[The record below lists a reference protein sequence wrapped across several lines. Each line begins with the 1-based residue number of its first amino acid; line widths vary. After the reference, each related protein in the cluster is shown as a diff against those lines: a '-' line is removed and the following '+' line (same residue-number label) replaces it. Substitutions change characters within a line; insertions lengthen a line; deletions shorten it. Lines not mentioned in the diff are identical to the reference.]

1 MTMTPRVMTILW
13 PSFAMAGVLE
23 GMVFSVVDPSELRW
37 FGQVP
42 VEASPQA
49 VYTLS
54 FLAFWALIS
63 TSGALTALLW
73 IDPDAMETPTSPTD

>member
-1 MTMTPRVMTILW
+1 MPMTPRVMTILW

-37 FGQVP
+37 LGHVP
-42 VEASPQA
+42 IDASPQA
-49 VYTLS
+49 IYTLS

-63 TSGALTALLW
+63 TSGALTALLLV
-73 IDPDAMETPTSPTD
+73 DPDATEATPPAD

>member
-1 MTMTPRVMTILW
+1 MNARAMTILW
-13 PSFAMAGVLE
+13 PSFVMAGVLE
-23 GMVFSVVDPSELRW
+23 GVVFSVVDPADLRW
-37 FGQVP
+37 LGHVP

-49 VYTLS
+49 VYTVS

-73 IDPDAMETPTSPTD
+73 IDPDAGEPLLPPGD

>member
-1 MTMTPRVMTILW
+1 MTPRVMTILW

-23 GMVFSVVDPSELRW
+23 GMVFSVVDPSDLHW

-49 VYTLS
+49 VYSLS

-63 TSGALTALLW
+63 TSGALTALLR
-73 IDPDAMETPTSPTD
+73 IDPDAMEATTTPAD

>member
-23 GMVFSVVDPSELRW
+23 GMVFSVIDPADLHW

-73 IDPDAMETPTSPTD
+73 VDVDAMEAPTRPTD

>member
-1 MTMTPRVMTILW
+1 MTTPRAMTILW

-23 GMVFSVVDPSELRW
+23 GVVFSVVDPGDLRW
-37 FGQVP
+37 LGQVP

-49 VYTLS
+49 IYTLS

-63 TSGALTALLW
+63 TSGAVTALLW
-73 IDPDAMETPTSPTD
+73 IDPDAMEAPPPAD

>member
-1 MTMTPRVMTILW
+1 MSPRTMTILW
-13 PSFAMAGVLE
+13 PSFLMAGVLE
-23 GMVFSVVDPSELRW
+23 GMVFSMVDPSELRW
-37 FGQVP
+37 LGHAP
-42 VEASPQA
+42 LAASPQA

-73 IDPDAMETPTSPTD
+73 TDPDAVDDPATPAD

>member
-1 MTMTPRVMTILW
+1 MSPRALTILW

-23 GMVFSVVDPSELRW
+23 GIVFSVVDPVDLHW

-54 FLAFWALIS
+54 FLAFWAVLS
-63 TSGALTALLW
+63 TSGALTTLLW
-73 IDPDAMETPTSPTD
+73 IDPDAQDKAKSAD